1 MWRANNG
8 YVRIDG
14 ADINHYN
21 RDELGVHIGY
31 LPQDIELFEGTVAE
45 NISRFRDE
53 DTNKIIQ
60 AAKISGTHELIL
72 KLPQGYDTQVG
83 PGGIALSG
91 GQRQRIGLA
100 RAVYGLPKILVLDE
114 PNSNLDDAGEYA
126 LMMTLRILKQN
137 GSTTI
142 FITHKRN
149 ILALADKI
157 AVIKDGNLSIF
168 GPRDKVF
175 QALIKKKKQEK
186 QKNKKT
192 TKHTGKG
199 FQKNRLKQKVRIYI
213 GLVKKDLRLQGDGIL
228 LGGF

>member
-1 MWRANNG
+1 VWRANNG